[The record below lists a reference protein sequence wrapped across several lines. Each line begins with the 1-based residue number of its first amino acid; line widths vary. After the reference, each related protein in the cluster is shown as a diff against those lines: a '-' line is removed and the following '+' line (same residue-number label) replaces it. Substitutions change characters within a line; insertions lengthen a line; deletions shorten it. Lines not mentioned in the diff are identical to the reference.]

1 MSKCQLFKT
10 GVQKVIKMRPL
21 KYLRE
26 LSVVII
32 GVAVTFYLTDV
43 FAESKEQKE
52 IKLHLSAIY
61 SELEFNLDIINEL
74 DSFYTDH
81 LILKDLLTRWAYFPE
96 KVDMDSINHY
106 SYVAFHGNIMT
117 YKKGAYE
124 MFINSGLMKAIND
137 KELLLS
143 ITNAYMQL
151 ELVKE
156 DHAAHM
162 VLKNQ
167 EYGKLYSNVSFAE
180 DGLNITDPNLVN
192 LFNFH
197 ALNDG
202 IGYTVREAKALI
214 NAALAT
220 KREGSKKI

>member
-1 MSKCQLFKT
+1 MSKCKLFKA
-10 GVQKVIKMRPL
+10 GAQRIKRMRPL
-21 KYLRE
+21 QYLRE

-43 FAESKEQKE
+43 MAESREQKE
-52 IKLHLSAIY
+52 IKLHLNAIY
-61 SELEFNLDIINEL
+61 SELEFNLDIINSL

-81 LILKDLLTRWAYFPE
+81 KILKQLLTRWAYSP
-96 KVDMDSINHY
+96 KTVDMDSINRY
-106 SYVAFHGNIMT
+106 SYVAFHGNTMT

-124 MFINSGLMKAIND
+124 MFINSGLMKAINN

-143 ITNAYMQL
+143 ITSAYMQL

-156 DHAAHM
+156 DHTAHM

-167 EYGKLYSNVSFAE
+167 EYGKLYSNVSFTK
-180 DGLNITDPNLVN
+180 DDLNITDPKLIN

-202 IGYTVREAKALI
+202 IGSSIRSAKALI
-214 NAALAT
+214 ETALAT
-220 KREGSKKI
+220 KKERSKRI